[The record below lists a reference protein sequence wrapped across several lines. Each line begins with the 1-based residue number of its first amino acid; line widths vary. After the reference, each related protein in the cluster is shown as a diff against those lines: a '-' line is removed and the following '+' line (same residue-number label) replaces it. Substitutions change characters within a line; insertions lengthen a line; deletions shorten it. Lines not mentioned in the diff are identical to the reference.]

1 MKIFGI
7 TLHRLATT
15 IGTACVRGIVRRAY
29 GCGKLVVSILDDPF
43 YVTTTH
49 QLGDHV
55 WLGFVVPGDD
65 VRMGTKADHGLGFA
79 GDAGAGDFVQALSFS
94 SRVLGQVDP
103 LLADLSTV

>member
-1 MKIFGI
+1 MSGTIIAAVADEDLWHNPPSFGNDYWDC
-7 TLHRLATT
+7 LCSR
-15 IGTACVRGIVRRAY
+15 IVRRANE
-29 GCGKLVVSILDDPF
+29 GGKLVVSILDDPF

-94 SRVLGQVDP
+94 SRVLG
-103 LLADLSTV
+103 